1 MKMLT
6 SVTAAIWAIIAIISV
21 AQHEWYQACLE
32 GLLACYSFAS
42 ALDE

>member
-1 MKMLT
+1 MKTLVN
-6 SVTAAIWAIIAIISV
+6 VTAAIWVILAIISV
-21 AQHEWYQACLE
+21 AQHEWYQAYLE